1 MGLFVRW
8 ALRRHLVSLS
18 RCAQLS
24 LPLEPEVA
32 SSR

>member
-8 ALRRHLVSLS
+8 ALRRRLVSLS

-24 LPLEPEVA
+24 LPLGAGGCE
-32 SSR
+32 